1 MPTSPPTTQT
11 RFVMA
16 NPRIPL
22 LVTGAAGNLGRR
34 VVELLLEAKAGPIIA
49 TTRTPEKLADFAK
62 RGVEVRTAD
71 FNDPKTLKAAFAGAE
86 RLLLISTGDLFPEGA
101 RLRQHRAAVQAA
113 VDAKVKHVI
122 YTSAPSPYPTP
133 AGSLIGDHFWTEQA
147 LTASSLEWT
156 ILRHHLY
163 TEFLLGT
170 LNTALKLGQL
180 TTSVGKSAVNY
191 VTREDCARTDAA
203 ALASE
208 FNGRRGLDVTGPAP
222 ISQDELASLASRLT
236 GKPLRHLAVTRAEHA
251 KILEAGK
258 LPPFL
263 IDALLNCNEQG
274 AHGYHTVSPP
284 TVQALTGKPPTSVQ
298 AFLTAN
304 KAALTAS

>member
-1 MPTSPPTTQT
+1 
-11 RFVMA
+11 MA
-16 NPRIPL
+16 NSRKPL
-22 LVTGAAGNLGRR
+22 LVTGAAGNLGKR

-62 RGVEVRTAD
+62 RGVEVRKAD
-71 FNDPKTLKAAFAGAE
+71 FNDPSSLKAAFTGAE

-133 AGSLIGDHFWTEQA
+133 AGSLINDHFWTEQA
-147 LTASSLEWT
+147 LFASPLEWT

-170 LNTALKLGQL
+170 LGTALKFGQL
-180 TTSVGKSAVNY
+180 TNSIGKAGVNY
-191 VTREDCARTDAA
+191 VTREDCARVDAA
-203 ALASE
+203 ALASD
-208 FNGRRGLDVTGPAP
+208 FNGRRVLDVTGPAA
-222 ISQDELASLASRLT
+222 ISQEELASLASKLT
-236 GKPLRHLAVTRAEHA
+236 GKPLRHVAVARADHA
-251 KILEAGK
+251 KLLEAAK

-263 IDALLNCNEQG
+263 IDALLNFNEQG
-274 AHGYHTVSPP
+274 AHGYHEVAAP
-284 TVQALTGKPPTSVQ
+284 TVQALAGKPPTSVQ
-298 AFLTAN
+298 EFLTAN
-304 KAALTAS
+304 KGALTAS